1 MLSAWAIILILLAL
15 VAAGFWAANTA
26 LGDTGLL
33 VRLGVRNAGEERL
46 PAVRA
51 DPPTSELLANIGRV

>member
-1 MLSAWAIILILLAL
+1 MLSAWAVILLLLAAL
-15 VAAGFWAANTA
+15 AATVWALTSFYGETN
-26 LGDTGLL
+26 LL
-33 VRLGVRNAGEERL
+33 VRLGWKNAGEERL